1 MIETV
6 LVACDF
12 SSASARALAYGTD
25 VAARM
30 GARLHLLHVHE
41 VPGGP
46 FARGPRSVEARGAT
60 LQQQFRERC
69 GRILAPYGRAPSDDE
84 VSCLLDEGP
93 AAAPAIV
100 HCAEAHDVDLVVM
113 GTHGR
118 RGVRRLL
125 VGSVAEEVLR
135 TAPCP
140 VLTTRAHDARPRTDA
155 LQRLVAPVDF
165 SEASREALRFA
176 AGLALAYGLPLALV
190 HVVDL
195 PTLPTLYDLEV
206 SGRSPDEIEARVH
219 EELETWGRSVAADG
233 QEVSVLV
240 RRGDPVPALLGCA
253 SAPTDLL
260 VMATHGLSGVKRRVL
275 GSVAEGIL
283 RRAPGPVITGRTFP
297 ES

>member
-1 MIETV
+1 MIDTV

-12 SSASARALAYGTD
+12 SSAAARALAHGVD

-30 GARLHLLHVHE
+30 GGRLYLLHVHE
-41 VPGGP
+41 VPADP
-46 FARGPRSVEARGAT
+46 FAHGPPSVEAQGAT
-60 LQQQFRERC
+60 LQQPFRERC
-69 GRILAPYGRAPSDDE
+69 RNILAPYGRAPSDDD
-84 VSCLLDEGP
+84 VSCLLHEGR

-100 HCAEAHDVDLVVM
+100 HCAEANDVDLLAL

-125 VGSVAEEVLR
+125 LGSVAEEVLR

-140 VLTTRAHDARPRTDA
+140 VLTTRAHEARPRTDA
-155 LQRLVAPVDF
+155 LQRLVVPVDF

-176 AGLALAYGLPLALV
+176 AGLALVYGLPLTLV

-195 PTLPTLYDLEV
+195 PTLPTLYNLEV

-219 EELETWGRSVAADG
+219 AELEMWGRSVAAVE

-240 RRGDPVPALLGCA
+240 ETGDPVSVLLDCA
-253 SAPTDLL
+253 AAPTDLL

-283 RRAPGPVITGRTFP
+283 RRAAGPVISGRTFP
-297 ES
+297 EP